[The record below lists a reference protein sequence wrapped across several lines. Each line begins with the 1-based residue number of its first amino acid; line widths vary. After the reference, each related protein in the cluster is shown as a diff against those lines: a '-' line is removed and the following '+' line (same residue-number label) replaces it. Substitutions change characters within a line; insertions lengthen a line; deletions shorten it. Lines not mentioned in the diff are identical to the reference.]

1 MASNYDI
8 YDNDLKKGELLN
20 NGRFEVIERIS
31 QGAFGTVYSSHDNQ
45 NRREK

>member
-1 MASNYDI
+1 MASIYDI

-20 NGRFEVIERIS
+20 NGQFEIIEKIS
-31 QGAFGTVYSSHDNQ
+31 QGGFGTVYSSHDNK